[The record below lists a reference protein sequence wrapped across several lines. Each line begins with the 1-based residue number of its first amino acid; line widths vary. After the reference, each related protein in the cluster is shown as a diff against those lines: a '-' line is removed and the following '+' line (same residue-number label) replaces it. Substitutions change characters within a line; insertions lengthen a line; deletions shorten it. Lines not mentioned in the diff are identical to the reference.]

1 MNNILCSLSSVLRG
15 QSDCIEIIYRKKLMI
30 EKNEIIQYHLLNGLE
45 NRLIYGYTVCFSDF
59 NEYYLTTEKQRPE
72 NMSVISTADRVLNLK
87 MDEQITNEFLLTF
100 ILYQCK
106 KDWILKSDMGR
117 HGRQKLENDTRY
129 CNHVLL
135 NCLNIQGFIRME
147 VLFPEKISM
156 CNDYDI
162 RRFFKDPSLKQKIKA
177 LNFVFV
183 KYGAVYLN
191 MIKNEFLNYD
201 IYVCILLKPN
211 GEIESIMGGS

>member
-1 MNNILCSLSSVLRG
+1 
-15 QSDCIEIIYRKKLMI
+15 
-30 EKNEIIQYHLLNGLE
+30 
-45 NRLIYGYTVCFSDF
+45 
-59 NEYYLTTEKQRPE
+59 
-72 NMSVISTADRVLNLK
+72 
-87 MDEQITNEFLLTF
+87 
-100 ILYQCK
+100 
-106 KDWILKSDMGR
+106 
-117 HGRQKLENDTRY
+117 
-129 CNHVLL
+129 
-135 NCLNIQGFIRME
+135 
-147 VLFPEKISM
+147 SM